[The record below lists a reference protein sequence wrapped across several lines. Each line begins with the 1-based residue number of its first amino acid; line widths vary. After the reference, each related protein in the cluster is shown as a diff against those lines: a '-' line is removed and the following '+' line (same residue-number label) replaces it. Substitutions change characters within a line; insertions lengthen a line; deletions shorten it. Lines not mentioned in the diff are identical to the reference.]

1 MTKRILPGV
10 LPTLLLLA
18 TPPHLHAASDITVT
32 AAVTAGGAFTGTNPQ
47 SFIPSAAAANIQSSS
62 LQTLFNAGTGVVIDS
77 SSGFAGNGDIN
88 LSVALAKN
96 AGGAS
101 TLSLNATRDV
111 TMGGTFTA
119 SGAGNSMPLT
129 LAAGRNISIT
139 QSLNTNGGSMTLSPA
154 SELALGS
161 TLNSGAGT
169 ITLQSGLLRS
179 TSGASIS
186 STGGMTVA
194 NGSSLR
200 FQGTI
205 TAPLTV
211 AGSVSSGTPGAAGSL
226 QVTGPLTL
234 QAGST
239 VVTELGGTTAG
250 SNHDKITATGTV
262 SIAGALQVDFI
273 GSFHDSVAGGTTFTI
288 LQGSSISG
296 TFTGLPNGSRF
307 VLPNERG
314 SFRINYTATT
324 VTLDDWQPVMTTLT
338 WDPGMEEAGTHIVS
352 NTSTRAGRHYFK
364 VTTQSS
370 DLGGWR
376 TRLVVTS
383 GEATLHLQ
391 KNTLPNTSTYT
402 HRSNQI
408 GSDGI
413 VLRDDQFNANE
424 EWYLMV
430 YAEEGAQ
437 WSIVSGKPYVHD
449 LGTLPFN
456 DANSNGQYDTG
467 ETSSPQASA
476 AAPMPPEGIRF
487 YKTTIP
493 NGTAAWSLWLGG
505 SPREIALRS
514 NKLPF
519 HNSSTNYTRKQAAQM
534 LCVPP
539 VLNTSGT
546 WYSSVVAPMGEVIG
560 LDSRLQEVSTL
571 AYNGTVNNVTVSG
584 APYRVYR
591 VQVPVDQIAWDINAD
606 AISGN
611 PNICVRKG
619 SAPAEFDNEAF
630 SASPGTA
637 TEGITLVPNYLTDGT
652 WYITVWG
659 DAAYGFSLKN
669 GDPVITPLSFT
680 DLKVN
685 DQPARSGWRFYVLN
699 NIPSQV
705 GALGWE
711 LELSN
716 QMPGTQIALRRNKV
730 PGRWQKRDAGST
742 SVTDTNTTHMDESS
756 TNGFLQRVNHQ
767 ADVWYVGI
775 FTPQQPLG
783 AFTLDVHPMT
793 PAVVAPQSA
802 TAVNGIP
809 PQKWRFFR
817 MDIPADMEGWDLRL
831 ANSSGGNCA
840 LVVRRD
846 RLPSGTTSTSGSSGW
861 NPSVDTTWTTGNQW
875 AAGTDWTDRLYDLPA
890 SPRRDINDRIVAAG
904 GRPLVAGT
912 YYIGIYNDGSDP
924 ITGASNQPASMT
936 LESRRI
942 GTGGTF
948 PVTTIPFTPGST
960 ATANGL
966 VPREA
971 AFYKITVPPN
981 TPNWEFTLTAT
992 AGESLLAIRRDA
1004 IPDNL
1009 VATNGNLQG
1018 TTSSSRQAKLQRT
1031 GSERYL
1037 LLPENNEDFILPGDY
1052 HLAIVGEGTNP
1063 PASNVI
1069 GTGTSSATFTNLG
1082 THPVQDL
1089 GAANASG
1096 ITSAISLAG
1105 MQVKSYRFTVPAD
1118 TASLEVRL
1126 DNRVGNP
1133 MMALISGTRIPQPDT
1148 SSLDIGTGGG
1158 QTTAPTGGV
1167 SRRTDD
1173 DLITIANPPAGTYTI
1188 TVRAD
1193 EVSGN
1198 YPDASA
1204 NLVIVAN
1211 SPVPLAFNN
1220 GTATVTGQAPTAWR
1234 YFQVTVPDGIMGWD
1248 IRLANITS
1256 GNPQMVVRRDLL
1268 PSSVGTTNGGS
1279 SGWNPSADAIWTTG
1293 YQWAGSTDWT
1303 GRTHDVP
1310 NNPRRPV
1317 GDRIVAAAN
1326 RPLVPGTYI
1335 VGIYSEGKDSM
1346 TGVANTP
1353 ASYTIESRGIGEGQA
1368 ITIGEIPF
1376 TPGASVAANN
1386 LVSREAAYYKI
1397 TVPANT
1403 PRWEFTLDATVGE
1416 AMLAVRRAAIPD
1428 FNAVYNGN
1436 VSDSG
1441 TTRQVKLQRGGGE
1454 RYTLLPE
1461 NNSDFITAG
1470 DYYLAIV
1477 GEGLNPPSS
1486 TVLGTGSSSATFT
1499 NLGTPGVQDLGEVSP
1514 AGITQA
1520 VTLAGAQVKAY
1531 RFTLPAGAASME
1543 VRLNNRVGNPQMAFM
1558 SGLRVPQPD
1567 GSAYDYGTGG
1577 GQTTTLS
1584 GGLSRQTSGTLVN
1597 VVSPPAG
1604 TYTLTVRADEGS
1616 TNVWPDASADLVI
1629 VTTAPETLPI
1639 AGGTVDITNHASG
1652 TWKFFQVTIPSGI
1665 AGWDIRLKNL
1675 SGGNPSMVVRRN
1687 LLPSSVGTT
1696 DGGSSGWNPSA
1707 GSTWPTGY
1715 QWAADKDWTGRTYD
1729 STAAKK
1735 HSVNDRIVA
1744 AMGRPL
1750 EPGTYFIGIQ
1760 NDGADPITSLSGQPA
1775 NYTIESRFIGDGQTI
1790 PIATLGF
1797 AAGSSVD
1804 VNSLTPR
1811 EAAYYKVMVPAN
1823 TPSWEFTL
1831 TPGSGEMLM
1840 VARRGFIP
1848 DCTAVVAGDLQG
1860 DGTRQAKVQKAGAER
1875 YQLLPPNNQDFLTA
1889 GDYYIA
1895 VVSEGNTPPNDVI
1908 GTGTSSGVLASLGS
1922 HVITQLGSASL
1933 TPINRAIT
1941 LAGAQV
1947 KGYQFTVPEGVVSL
1961 EVQLNNR
1968 TGNPRMALISGNRLP
1983 FPDTSSNEF
1992 GTGGGQSSTPAGGSA
2007 RIIADSLIT
2016 VPNPPAGV
2024 YSLTVRADD
2033 LSSAYPDATGDLVIV
2048 ARPRTAMNFAS
2059 SLNGNGLSHTDTRT
2073 LADGQKQFYEVQ
2085 VPATL
2090 SGQPVLGWLLKVN
2103 HGQGDT
2109 TLRVYKQWGNPGAGV
2124 SITANT
2130 GLIVPPFLTFNETWF
2145 IEVTATGTTQYTLTS
2160 QPVATERPA
2169 WQMAAGHNFTFGDS
2183 GNDSGGNPLPGDRG
2197 VDIGQDDWHFYA
2209 IDVPNGN
2216 SGLLRTQLNAIS
2228 GNPDL
2233 YIREDGVP
2241 TTDHDSNG
2249 GETGG
2254 AGLVDRKMED
2264 TGSEYGNWVPFDGQL
2279 ERQLKPGRWYLGVK
2293 AKGGS
2298 NARYRLMASTGQV
2311 ADLNLATA
2319 SASNQTLVGRD
2330 WRYYRF
2336 TVPADAPATWSPG
2349 FTQQVGDVVMWIR
2362 DTVPPG
2368 QNSGTG
2374 NANSAIESWSSD
2386 AKNQGPYDAA
2396 GQDAPA
2402 IYPFNTP
2409 PLRPGHTYYAGFRA
2423 NTDATFS
2430 VTSSSTGSAPAA
2442 TPVSFYNGIID
2453 TTVAAGSNVLYKIV
2467 APNDGTRL
2475 KWTSTHPATVQIRT
2489 EQGTFPGLTGGQHN
2503 NSSGTNSVL
2512 NKPLALNT
2520 WPWQPGQT
2528 YYLRIVNSGATTA
2541 SVLVNI
2547 SGQNSGT
2554 EDEDNDGL
2562 LDSWELTYYT
2572 PVTKYNATD
2581 DPDLDGVTNSV
2592 EQTDG
2597 TNPVDINSAK
2607 YFLTVNAN
2615 FGSVSK
2621 SPDQP
2626 KYDRNTVVTLTPT
2639 PNSGLIFTGWTGTTA
2654 SIADPLA
2661 LTMQANHSLT
2671 ANFGTSLPVALDTT
2685 LGFTTGGAGIWTGQI
2700 VTSRDGTDAAQSA
2713 PITHN
2718 QETWMQANV
2727 SGPGVLEFWW
2737 KVSSG
2742 SGDYLEFHIDGALQT
2757 GRINGTVDW
2766 AKKTYNI
2773 TAGQHT
2779 LRWRYVKDGSIST
2792 GSDAGWVD
2800 QLVWTSTGGYNNWL
2814 TGYFTGGEIA
2824 NPLVTGPNMDPDKDG
2839 ISNLVEYAMGGHPK
2853 NADGTLGALVPSVVK
2868 VGGANRVR
2876 VDFTLPEQIPADVVY
2891 QLQISDNL
2899 ATWTDIA
2906 SQSNAGGWTGSATV
2920 DQGTAANGRRPIAIT
2935 DAGTAPATSKRMVRL
2950 KVSLQ

>member
-1 MTKRILPGV
+1 MRTSIGKNRGKRDLLAWRLPDEPCDLVSNHAGQGGSSRVFSSGWNTPVDSLLPMIPRTFSGV
-10 LPTLLLLA
+10 VPALLLL
-18 TPPHLHAASDITVT
+18 TTSVFLHAASDITVNS
-32 AAVTAGGAFTGTNPQ
+32 AVTAGGAFTGTNPQ
-47 SFIPSAAAANIQSSS
+47 TFTPSAATANIQASS

-77 SSGFAGNGDIN
+77 ASGFSGNGDIS

-101 TLSLNATRDV
+101 PFTLNATRDL
-111 TMGGTFTA
+111 TMGATLTV
-119 SGAGNSMPLT
+119 SGAANSMPLT
-129 LAAGRNISIT
+129 LSAGRNITTT
-139 QSLNTNGGSMTLSPA
+139 QALTTNGGAVSLSPTA
-154 SELALGS
+154 DVVLGAAI
-161 TLNSGAGT
+161 NAGAGS
-169 ITLQSGLLRS
+169 ITLQSGLIRS
-179 TSGASIS
+179 ASNQTLTSTAGVTITSGASLRMQ
-186 STGGMTVA
+186 GTVA
-194 NGSSLR
+194 
-200 FQGTI
+200 
-205 TAPLTV
+205 APLTV
-211 AGSVSSGTPGAAGSL
+211 AGTISAGAPGVTNAL

-239 VVTELGGTTAG
+239 TLAELGGTNAG
-250 SNHDKITATGTV
+250 TSYDKITATGSV
-262 SIAGALQVDFI
+262 SVGGTLQVEFV
-273 GSFHDSVAGGTTFTI
+273 GSFHDTVVGTTTFTL
-288 LQGSSISG
+288 LQGSSVSG
-296 TFTGLPNGSRF
+296 TFTGLPNGSRY

-314 SFRINYTATT
+314 SFRVNYTATT
-324 VTLDDWQPVMTTLT
+324 VTLDDWQPVITNLT
-338 WDPGMEEAGTHIVS
+338 WDPGTAEAGTNIAA

-376 TRLVVTS
+376 TRLAVTG

-391 KNTLPNTSTYT
+391 KATLPTTASYT

-449 LGTLPFN
+449 LGALPFN

-467 ETSSPQASA
+467 ETSTPQATA

-505 SPREIALRS
+505 STREIALRS

-519 HNSSTNYTRKQAAQM
+519 HNTSTNHTRKQAGQM

-560 LDSRLQEVSTL
+560 LDSRLQEISSL
-571 AYNGTVNNVTVSG
+571 AYNGAVNNVTVSG

-591 VQVPVDQIAWDINAD
+591 VQVPVDQIAWDIHAD
-606 AISGN
+606 AVSGN

-619 SAPAEFDNEAF
+619 SVPAEFDNEAF
-630 SASPGTA
+630 SATPGNA
-637 TEGITLVPNYLTDGT
+637 SEGITLVPNYLTDGT

-659 DAAYGFSLKN
+659 DAPYGFSLKN

-711 LELSN
+711 LELAN
-716 QMPGTQIALRRNKV
+716 QVPGTQIALRRNKV
-730 PGRWQKRDAGST
+730 PGRWQKRDGGAT
-742 SVTDTNTTHMDESS
+742 TVTDTGITHMDESS

-809 PQKWRFFR
+809 AQKWRFFR
-817 MDIPADMEGWDLRL
+817 VDIPAGMEGWDLRL
-831 ANSSGGNCA
+831 TGSGGGNCA

-875 AAGTDWTDRLYDLPA
+875 AGGTDWSDRLYDLPA
-890 SPRRDINDRIVAAG
+890 APRRDMNDRIVAAG

-912 YYIGIYNDGSDP
+912 YYIGIYNDGTDP
-924 ITGASNQPASMT
+924 ITAATNQPASMI
-936 LESRRI
+936 LESHRI
-942 GTGGTF
+942 GDGGSI
-948 PVTTIPFTPGST
+948 PITTIPFTPGST
-960 ATANGL
+960 AMVTGL
-966 VPREA
+966 APREA
-971 AFYKITVPPN
+971 SYHKITIPPN
-981 TPNWEFTLTAT
+981 TPNWEFTLAAT

-1009 VATNGNLQG
+1009 VATNGNIQG
-1018 TTSSSRQAKLQRT
+1018 TSSSSREAKLQRT

-1052 HLAIVGEGTNP
+1052 HLAVVGEGNNP
-1063 PASNVI
+1063 PATNTI
-1069 GTGTSSATFTNLG
+1069 GTGNSSATFTNLG
-1082 THPVQDL
+1082 PHPVQDL
-1089 GAANASG
+1089 GPANASG
-1096 ITSAISLAG
+1096 ITSAVSLVG
-1105 MQVKSYRFTVPAD
+1105 MQVKSYRFTVPPD

-1133 MMALISGTRIPQPDT
+1133 QMALISGTRIPQPDT

-1158 QTTAPTGGV
+1158 QTTTPTGGV

-1173 DLITIANPPAGTYTI
+1173 DLITIANPPAGVYTM

-1220 GTATVTGQAPTAWR
+1220 GTATITGQAPTAWR
-1234 YFQVTVPDGIMGWD
+1234 YFQVTVPEGIMGWD
-1248 IRLANITS
+1248 IRLTNITA
-1256 GNPQMVVRRDLL
+1256 GNPQLVVRRDLL

-1279 SGWNPSADAIWTTG
+1279 SGWNSSADSTWTIG
-1293 YQWAGSTDWT
+1293 YQWAGGTDWT

-1317 GDRIVAAAN
+1317 GDRIVAATN

-1353 ASYTIESRGIGEGQA
+1353 ASYSVESRGIGSGQA

-1376 TPGASVAANN
+1376 TTGASVAANN
-1386 LVSREAAYYKI
+1386 LTSREAAYYRI

-1403 PRWEFTLDATVGE
+1403 PRWDFTLDATVGE
-1416 AMLAVRRAAIPD
+1416 AMLVVRRAAIPD

-1436 VSDSG
+1436 ISESG
-1441 TTRQVKLQRGGGE
+1441 TSREVKLQRAGGE
-1454 RYTLLPE
+1454 RYSLLPE
-1461 NNSDFITAG
+1461 NNSDFVTAG
-1470 DYYLAIV
+1470 DYYLAII
-1477 GEGLNPPSS
+1477 GEGVNPPSS

-1499 NLGTPGVQDLGEVSP
+1499 NLGSPGVEDLGEVSP
-1514 AGITQA
+1514 SGIIQA
-1520 VTLAGAQVKAY
+1520 VTVAGAQVKAY

-1543 VRLNNRVGNPQMAFM
+1543 VRLNNRVGNPQMAFI

-1577 GQTTTLS
+1577 GQTTAIS

-1604 TYTLTVRADEGS
+1604 TYTLTVRADESGS
-1616 TNVWPDASADLVI
+1616 NVWPDASADLVI
-1629 VTTAPETLPI
+1629 TTTAPETLPV
-1639 AGGTVDITNHASG
+1639 AGGTVDVTNHASG

-1707 GSTWPTGY
+1707 GSTWPSGY
-1715 QWAADKDWTGRTYD
+1715 QWAGTTDWTGRAYD
-1729 STAAKK
+1729 STAAKR

-1760 NDGADPITSLSGQPA
+1760 NDGADPISGLGGQA
-1775 NYTIESRFIGDGQTI
+1775 SNYTIESRYIGDGQAI
-1790 PIATLGF
+1790 PISTLGF
-1797 AAGSSVD
+1797 SPGSSVD
-1804 VNSLTPR
+1804 VNNLTPR
-1811 EAAYYKVMVPAN
+1811 EAAYYKVTVPAN

-1831 TPGSGEMLM
+1831 TPTSGEMLM
-1840 VARRGFIP
+1840 IARRGFIP
-1848 DCTAVVAGDLQG
+1848 DCNAVYNGDIQS

-1875 YQLLPPNNQDFLTA
+1875 YQLLPPNNQDFVTA

-1908 GTGTSSGVLASLGS
+1908 GTGTSSGALASLGS
-1922 HVITQLGSASL
+1922 HVITQLGTASL
-1933 TPINRAIT
+1933 APINRSIT

-1968 TGNPRMALISGNRLP
+1968 TGNPRMALISGSRLP
-1983 FPDTSSNEF
+1983 YPDSSSNEF
-1992 GTGGGQSSTPAGGSA
+1992 GTGGGQSATPAGGSA
-2007 RIIADSLIT
+2007 RVIADSLIT
-2016 VPNPPAGV
+2016 VPNPPSGV

-2048 ARPRTAMNFAS
+2048 AKPRTVMNFAS
-2059 SLNGNGLSHTDTRT
+2059 SLNGNGFSHTDIRT

-2085 VPATL
+2085 VPSTL
-2090 SGQPVLGWLLKVN
+2090 SGQTVLGWLLKVN

-2109 TLRVYKQWGNPGAGV
+2109 TLRVYKQWGNPGTGV

-2183 GNDSGGNPLPGDRG
+2183 GNDVNGNPLPGDRG
-2197 VDIGQDDWHFYA
+2197 V
-2209 IDVPNGN
+2209 
-2216 SGLLRTQLNAIS
+2216 
-2228 GNPDL
+2228 
-2233 YIREDGVP
+2233 
-2241 TTDHDSNG
+2241 
-2249 GETGG
+2249 
-2254 AGLVDRKMED
+2254 
-2264 TGSEYGNWVPFDGQL
+2264 
-2279 ERQLKPGRWYLGVK
+2279 
-2293 AKGGS
+2293 
-2298 NARYRLMASTGQV
+2298 
-2311 ADLNLATA
+2311 
-2319 SASNQTLVGRD
+2319 
-2330 WRYYRF
+2330 
-2336 TVPADAPATWSPG
+2336 
-2349 FTQQVGDVVMWIR
+2349 
-2362 DTVPPG
+2362 
-2368 QNSGTG
+2368 
-2374 NANSAIESWSSD
+2374 
-2386 AKNQGPYDAA
+2386 
-2396 GQDAPA
+2396 
-2402 IYPFNTP
+2402 
-2409 PLRPGHTYYAGFRA
+2409 
-2423 NTDATFS
+2423 
-2430 VTSSSTGSAPAA
+2430 
-2442 TPVSFYNGIID
+2442 
-2453 TTVAAGSNVLYKIV
+2453 
-2467 APNDGTRL
+2467 
-2475 KWTSTHPATVQIRT
+2475 
-2489 EQGTFPGLTGGQHN
+2489 
-2503 NSSGTNSVL
+2503 
-2512 NKPLALNT
+2512 
-2520 WPWQPGQT
+2520 
-2528 YYLRIVNSGATTA
+2528 
-2541 SVLVNI
+2541 
-2547 SGQNSGT
+2547 
-2554 EDEDNDGL
+2554 
-2562 LDSWELTYYT
+2562 
-2572 PVTKYNATD
+2572 
-2581 DPDLDGVTNSV
+2581 
-2592 EQTDG
+2592 
-2597 TNPVDINSAK
+2597 
-2607 YFLTVNAN
+2607 
-2615 FGSVSK
+2615 
-2621 SPDQP
+2621 
-2626 KYDRNTVVTLTPT
+2626 
-2639 PNSGLIFTGWTGTTA
+2639 
-2654 SIADPLA
+2654 
-2661 LTMQANHSLT
+2661 
-2671 ANFGTSLPVALDTT
+2671 
-2685 LGFTTGGAGIWTGQI
+2685 
-2700 VTSRDGTDAAQSA
+2700 
-2713 PITHN
+2713 
-2718 QETWMQANV
+2718 
-2727 SGPGVLEFWW
+2727 
-2737 KVSSG
+2737 
-2742 SGDYLEFHIDGALQT
+2742 
-2757 GRINGTVDW
+2757 
-2766 AKKTYNI
+2766 
-2773 TAGQHT
+2773 
-2779 LRWRYVKDGSIST
+2779 
-2792 GSDAGWVD
+2792 
-2800 QLVWTSTGGYNNWL
+2800 
-2814 TGYFTGGEIA
+2814 
-2824 NPLVTGPNMDPDKDG
+2824 
-2839 ISNLVEYAMGGHPK
+2839 
-2853 NADGTLGALVPSVVK
+2853 
-2868 VGGANRVR
+2868 
-2876 VDFTLPEQIPADVVY
+2876 
-2891 QLQISDNL
+2891 
-2899 ATWTDIA
+2899 
-2906 SQSNAGGWTGSATV
+2906 
-2920 DQGTAANGRRPIAIT
+2920 
-2935 DAGTAPATSKRMVRL
+2935 
-2950 KVSLQ
+2950 